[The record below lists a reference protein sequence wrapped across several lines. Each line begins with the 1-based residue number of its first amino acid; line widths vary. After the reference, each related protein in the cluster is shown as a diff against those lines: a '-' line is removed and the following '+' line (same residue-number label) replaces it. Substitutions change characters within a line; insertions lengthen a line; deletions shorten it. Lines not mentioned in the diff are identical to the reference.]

1 MPISLNSPT
10 HSIHPFALSSHCC
23 ELASQVVHDVV
34 IQKLPVRMILD
45 RAGLVGNDGPTHHGT
60 FDLTYMGCLP
70 DVVIM
75 APSDEVELMNM
86 VQTAYTID
94 DLPSCVR
101 YPRGTGYG
109 LEKLNDVLGYGLDEM
124 PERGVTLEIGKGRVV
139 KSGRHDG
146 KDGGVSEKKSK
157 IAILSIGT
165 RLAPAIEAGRQLE
178 ESRPDVSVTVADARF
193 MKPRDIE
200 LLRSLAK
207 DHGTLITVEEN
218 SIGGFGDHVL
228 HFLALDGLLDD
239 GSTKVRPMVIPDQWI
254 ETAAQSE
261 QYDEAGLN
269 SKHILGTME
278 RLLDPA
284 KVPSMS

>member
-1 MPISLNSPT
+1 M
-10 HSIHPFALSSHCC
+10 
-23 ELASQVVHDVV
+23 
-34 IQKLPVRMILD
+34 
-45 RAGLVGNDGPTHHGT
+45 
-60 FDLTYMGCLP
+60 
-70 DVVIM
+70 
-75 APSDEVELMNM
+75 
-86 VQTAYTID
+86 
-94 DLPSCVR
+94 
-101 YPRGTGYG
+101 
-109 LEKLNDVLGYGLDEM
+109 
-124 PERGVTLEIGKGRVV
+124 
-139 KSGRHDG
+139 
-146 KDGGVSEKKSK
+146 SEKKSK

-193 MKPRDIE
+193 MKPLDIE

-269 SKHILGTME
+269 SKHIFGTME